1 MGVPTIIIKLFN
13 TNNFIKNPNKGGKLP
28 NDMNINMNIN
38 LEKLSSP
45 SIWNNDVLLLMLVE
59 NIIPNNKI
67 E

>member
-1 MGVPTIIIKLFN
+1 
-13 TNNFIKNPNKGGKLP
+13 
-28 NDMNINMNIN
+28 MNINMNIN